1 MSKKSCNFVP
11 DFEIKAMK
19 EDQHT
24 EFKRLWK
31 DEYIQYV
38 SGFANAQGGTLY
50 IGVDD
55 DGSVCGVANAAK
67 LLADLPNQINQA
79 TGVLAEVNLLN
90 EDGKEYISIHI
101 NASTQAI
108 AYKSK
113 YYYRSGST
121 LQEVKGIALQ
131 QLMLKKMGRQWDDLV
146 CEGAKLD
153 EIDPEAVDYF
163 LRHAIPIDRMPKESV
178 NDPIEVVLK
187 NLNLMTDDGQLKNA
201 AILLFGKNP
210 QRHFINARF
219 RIGRF
224 VKDETDLVHQDNIE
238 GNILQMADIVMWKLR
253 QDYLIRPIH
262 YEGMHR
268 VEPLEMPEDA
278 LRELVYN
285 AIIHRD
291 YLGQDIQMKIYNDRI
306 WFWNDGNL
314 PEGFSVERMTREHMS
329 VRRNPL
335 IANIFYRA
343 GFIESWGRGVS
354 KVCQAY
360 KDAGLPEP
368 TFENYMSGTLV
379 TIPRDPSIYGDYSDS
394 RGKVEGNVRGKVEGN
409 VRGNVDSKLARI
421 ITAIATKAMSV
432 KEIMEVMGLR
442 GDDSFRKR
450 YLKPAIAENYVTMLY
465 PDAASRTDQA
475 YYLTE
480 KGKSLYQQLIEE

>member
-1 MSKKSCNFVP
+1 
-11 DFEIKAMK
+11 MK

-79 TGVLAEVNLLN
+79 TGVLVEVNLLN
-90 EDGKEYISIHI
+90 EDEKEYIAIHI

-146 CEGAKLD
+146 CEGTKLD
-153 EIDPEAVDYF
+153 EIDPQAVDYF

-178 NDPIEVVLK
+178 NDPVEVVLK

-360 KDAGLPEP
+360 KDAGLPKP

-394 RGKVEGNVRGKVEGN
+394 RGNVTDQATDQATDQVTDQVTDHVKRLVKVVSGVAKTRE
-409 VRGNVDSKLARI
+409 
-421 ITAIATKAMSV
+421 
-432 KEIMEVMGLR
+432 EIMELLKLKHR
-442 GDDSFRKR
+442 GNFRDL
-450 YLKPAIAENYVTMLY
+450 YINPAINAGYVVMLY
-465 PDAASRTDQA
+465 PDAANRADQA

>member
-1 MSKKSCNFVP
+1 M
-11 DFEIKAMK
+11 MK

-31 DEYIQYV
+31 DEYIQYI
-38 SGFANAQGGTLY
+38 SGFANAQGGILY
-50 IGVDD
+50 IGIDD
-55 DGSVCGVANAAK
+55 DGNVCGVNNAAK
-67 LLADLPNQINQA
+67 LLADLPNQINQT
-79 TGVLAEVNLLN
+79 TGVLAQVDLHTEEGTEYVSISVEATNHPVAYR
-90 EDGKEYISIHI
+90 GKF
-101 NASTQAI
+101 
-108 AYKSK
+108 
-113 YYYRSGST
+113 YYRSGST
-121 LQEVKGIALQ
+121 LQEVKGTGLQ
-131 QLMLKKMGRQWDDLV
+131 TLILKKMGRTWDDME

-153 EIDPEAVDYF
+153 EIDPKAVDYF
-163 LRHAIPIDRMPKESV
+163 LRHAIPIDRMPKEAM

-187 NLNLMTDDGQLKNA
+187 NLNLMTEEGQLKNA
-201 AILLFGKNP
+201 AMLLFGKNP
-210 QRHFINARF
+210 QRRFINARF

-238 GNILQMADIVMWKLR
+238 GNILQMADEVIWKLR

-314 PEGFSVERMTREHMS
+314 PEGFSVERMSKEHIS

-354 KVCQAY
+354 KVRSAF

-368 TFENYMSGTLV
+368 NFENFMSGTLV
-379 TIPRDPSIYGDYSDS
+379 TIHRDLSIYGGHSEQ
-394 RGKVEGNVRGKVEGN
+394 GGEVRGNVEGN
-409 VRGNVDSKLARI
+409 VRGNVRGNVEGNVDAKLARI
-421 ITAIATKAMSV
+421 VAVIGLNALSV
-432 KEIMEVMGLR
+432 KEIMERMGLK

-450 YLKPAIAENYVTMLY
+450 YLKPAITEGYVTMLY
-465 PDAASRTDQA
+465 PDAVKRTDQA
-475 YYLTE
+475 YYLTA
-480 KGKSLYQQLIEE
+480 KGKELLKSINL